1 MRKVVN
7 KKKALEL
14 IGGTY
19 LVGKIVGYTYTDLVN
34 LMGEPTFNTGSDD
47 GKTQKEWVIVDGD
60 NVFTIYDWK
69 TYDEHYTMNELT
81 MWNVG
86 GKGYAGEFIDK
97 LESKLNASMA
107 PEEFEELKFLYSEQ
121 RRMEHKG
128 VKEYPKHLKLG
139 VALSGQQ
146 QRDLD
151 YYNSIKIRIKEL
163 V

>member
-34 LMGEPTFNTGSDD
+34 LMGEPTFNTASDD

-60 NVFTIYDWK
+60 NVFTMYDWK
-69 TYDEHYTMNELT
+69 TYDEQYTMNELT

-97 LESKLNASMA
+97 LESKLKKNTKR
-107 PEEFEELKFLYSEQ
+107 LKRL
-121 RRMEHKG
+121 
-128 VKEYPKHLKLG
+128 VKK
-139 VALSGQQ
+139 V
-146 QRDLD
+146 
-151 YYNSIKIRIKEL
+151 I
-163 V
+163 